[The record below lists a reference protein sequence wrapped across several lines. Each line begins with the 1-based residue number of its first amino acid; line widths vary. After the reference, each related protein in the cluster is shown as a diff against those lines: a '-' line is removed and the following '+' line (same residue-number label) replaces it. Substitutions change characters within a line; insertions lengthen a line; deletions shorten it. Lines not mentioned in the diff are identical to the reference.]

1 MTVPTIAARSRP
13 AAPAAVAGGLL
24 AITLAA
30 GCGSSGGGG
39 SGSFSGPSASASA
52 TSTLEPP
59 SSAAS
64 SAPQTG
70 SPFASTTPT
79 ASANALRDFHDAST
93 GLSLSVPVG
102 YVLATTPAEAAARFP
117 PYSGWEATSRPDSL
131 TPNRGSKS
139 TTVMIAFHPP
149 IGGVSDNVG
158 LIKLANDGAVGPGR
172 NPESRVPDAGP
183 HLTDRRRGQEHPL
196 HGNHDRRPAGTAGRL
211 RDHPERRRD
220 RLRPPVLPGGEER
233 RVRGDGNGRD
243 RRPRR
248 PRPATS
254 SPPRGTSS

>member
-30 GCGSSGGGG
+30 GCGSSGGSG
-39 SGSFSGPSASASA
+39 SGSFTGPSASASA

-59 SSAAS
+59 SSSAS
-64 SAPQTG
+64 SAPQTE

-79 ASANALRDFHDAST
+79 ASANALRDFHDAAT

-117 PYSGWEATSRPDSL
+117 AVLGLGSDVATRLADAESRL
-131 TPNRGSKS
+131 KS

-158 LIKLANDGAVGPGR
+158 LIKLANDAPSDPAEIQSSAFQRQVRTSLTGVGAKDIRFTETKVDGQPAQQVDYAITPSNGATVFGR
-172 NPESRVPDAGP
+172 QFYLAVKSDVFVV
-183 HLTDRRRGQEHPL
+183 TVT
-196 HGNHDRRPAGTAGRL
+196 AGTAARAAAAS
-211 RDHPERRRD
+211 DFIAASWH
-220 RLRPPVLPGGEER
+220 V
-233 RVRGDGNGRD
+233 
-243 RRPRR
+243 
-248 PRPATS
+248 T
-254 SPPRGTSS
+254 